1 MSVCARMYTYMC
13 VCVYVCVCIYIYIY
27 PVCNPKIV
35 HRNTSIS
42 KYSIPVINLERS
54 LEQNLKP

>member
-1 MSVCARMYTYMC
+1 MSVCARMYTYM
-13 VCVYVCVCIYIYIY
+13 YIYIYIY
-27 PVCNPKIV
+27 PVPNPKTV